1 MLKAF
6 AIGLMFAA
14 LLLGVAYMLYVVVKD
29 IIDCMP
35 DYKDEED

>member
-1 MLKAF
+1 MLKAL

-14 LLLGVAYMLYVVVKD
+14 LLIGVAYMLYVIVKD

-35 DYKDEED
+35 DYRDEED